1 MNTKPAPICGQQK
14 QSKEWKQTTFEYSE
28 DGITVRVPNVYAWV
42 CPVDGEAAFTP
53 ETANE
58 LYCTVRELLE
68 PAKRERARQSILTEY
83 FVSVSSAEP
92 LRPAA

>member
-1 MNTKPAPICGQQK
+1 MNTKPAPICGQHK

-68 PAKRERARQSILTEY
+68 PAKRESARQSILTEY